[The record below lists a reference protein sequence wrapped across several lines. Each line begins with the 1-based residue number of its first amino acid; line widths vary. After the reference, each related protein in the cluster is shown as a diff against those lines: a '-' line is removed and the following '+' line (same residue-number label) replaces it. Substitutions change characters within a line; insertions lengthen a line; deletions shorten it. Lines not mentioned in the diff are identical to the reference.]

1 MENKKNLN
9 DLSKSRNTVPFCML
23 RFIFCEENYLKLH
36 FYATRVSRKK
46 MPKKYCVIYII
57 LHSRTL
63 RLQFE
68 SCYKRTHHKN

>member
-1 MENKKNLN
+1 
-9 DLSKSRNTVPFCML
+9 ML
-23 RFIFCEENYLKLH
+23 RESVE
-36 FYATRVSRKK
+36 KK
-46 MPKKYCVIYII
+46 MPKKYCVIYLI